1 LLPCAADLNQILVGL
16 KVVVEDTDRFPGVL
30 VVTETRAD
38 GVGLVGAHL
47 TVTEPVL
54 NGPIRVPSVITRER
68 LFRWRIRILEDL
80 VFAIEDGTSF
90 DGGLVRVNVFLFF
103 TTKLLLVFDVLMG
116 LVDINVSSRQSL
128 NSNERIRIK
137 YQVAID
143 DYNFKNETNWR
154 LDPVLT
160 TFSIL

>member
-1 LLPCAADLNQILVGL
+1 M
-16 KVVVEDTDRFPGVL
+16 
-30 VVTETRAD
+30 
-38 GVGLVGAHL
+38 
-47 TVTEPVL
+47 TEPVL
-54 NGPIRVPSVITRER
+54 NGPIRAPSVITGER
-68 LFRWRIRILEDL
+68 LFRWGIRILEDL

-116 LVDINVSSRQSL
+116 LVDINMSSWQSL

-143 DYNFKNETNWR
+143 DYNIKNETNWR
-154 LDPVLT
+154 LEPALT
-160 TFSIL
+160 TFSIF

>member
-1 LLPCAADLNQILVGL
+1 MLPCVADLNQILVGM
-16 KVVVEDTDRFPGVL
+16 KVVVEDTDRFPGVF
-30 VVTETRAD
+30 VVTETGANC
-38 GVGLVGAHL
+38 VGLVGAHF

-54 NGPIRVPSVITRER
+54 NGPIRAPSVITGER

-128 NSNERIRIK
+128 NSNVRIRIK

-143 DYNFKNETNWR
+143 DYNIKNETNWR
-154 LDPVLT
+154 LDPALT